1 MEMRIVEN
9 FEKISISNHCKQRY
23 TQRIRG
29 ITDQKE
35 VKRYMT
41 TEDEEIV
48 ENVRKMLQYGSVIYE
63 GKNFALHDNNII
75 KIVLNGTWIVFVAK
89 ESNTAIT
96 MYKIDLGLGEE
107 LNKSYVQAFLDQL
120 KVIDDSYGETEDN
133 VLESTVDIDIEIE
146 KCDEKIEE
154 YKSMMKQFEDRKTG
168 LEETKKSLNVYLN
181 DIDMR
186 RRELIGKLICKNAK

>member
-1 MEMRIVEN
+1 MRIVEN

-186 RRELIGKLICKNAK
+186 RRKLIGKLICKNAK

>member
-1 MEMRIVEN
+1 MEN

-23 TQRIRG
+23 VQRIKG
-29 ITDQKE
+29 IADQKE
-35 VKRYMT
+35 VKRYMI

-63 GKNFALHDNNII
+63 GKNFALHDSNIV
-75 KIVLNGTWIVFVAK
+75 KIVLNGTWIVFVSK
-89 ESNTAIT
+89 ETNTAIT

-133 VLESTVDIDIEIE
+133 IAESTADIDVEIE

-154 YKSMMKQFEDRKTG
+154 YKGMMKQFEDRKSG
-168 LEETKKSLNVYLN
+168 LEETKRTLNVYLN